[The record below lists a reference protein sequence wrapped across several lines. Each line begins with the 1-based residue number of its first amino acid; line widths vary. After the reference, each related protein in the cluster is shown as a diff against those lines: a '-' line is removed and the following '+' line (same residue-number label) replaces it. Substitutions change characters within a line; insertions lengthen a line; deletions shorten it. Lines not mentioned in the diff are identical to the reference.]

1 MKPATSWVGS
11 AEGRVSGCGLKGRPV
26 KIDPG
31 RGLLNVIR
39 VLLPCRDFCYRAFRT
54 TVSDPGL
61 IDVGVPGERPLGAVS
76 LDTPIVKPAKVRGHF
91 IDAICDG
98 FG

>member
-1 MKPATSWVGS
+1 M
-11 AEGRVSGCGLKGRPV
+11 
-26 KIDPG
+26 
-31 RGLLNVIR
+31 
-39 VLLPCRDFCYRAFRT
+39 
-54 TVSDPGL
+54 SDPGL